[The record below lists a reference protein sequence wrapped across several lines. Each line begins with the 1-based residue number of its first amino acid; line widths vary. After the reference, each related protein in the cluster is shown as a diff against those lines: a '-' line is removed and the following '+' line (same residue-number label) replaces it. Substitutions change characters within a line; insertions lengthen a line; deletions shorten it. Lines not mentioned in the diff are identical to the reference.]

1 MEAICKKGGVF
12 KYPKVFQCDNGSAF
26 KSDVTKLLEK
36 HDVDI
41 RRTKTKYKHTNAA
54 FVEVF
59 NKELTKLLLSSWMLK
74 SFRTPKKYRQYES
87 IVNKM
92 NNTKSSKIDVK
103 SKDAIKQILLS

>member
-1 MEAICKKGGVF
+1 MLHQDTRSQRLKAKKASEVSFFFLEAICKKGGVF

-59 NKELTKLLLSSWMLK
+59 NKELTKLFLSSWMLK
-74 SFRTPKKYRQYES
+74 SFRTPKS
-87 IVNKM
+87 IGNM
-92 NNTKSSKIDVK
+92 GQRSE
-103 SKDAIKQILLS
+103 

>member
-1 MEAICKKGGVF
+1 MLHLDTRSQRPKAKKASEVSFFLEAICKKGGVF

-59 NKELTKLLLSSWMLK
+59 NKELTKLFLSSWMLK
-74 SFRTPKKYRQYES
+74 SFRTPKKYRQYG
-87 IVNKM
+87 
-92 NNTKSSKIDVK
+92 SKI
-103 SKDAIKQILLS
+103 